1 VRRAAAGRGTLSG
14 VRIAAFYL
22 TLLLA
27 QGLLSGLFGTL
38 PAPDL
43 FLVAVLTWLGRL
55 APWQLLLAAYG
66 VGLLQ
71 DVLGAGVLGSHA
83 MQLAGAALA
92 ATVVRM
98 QLSGSGILERL
109 VLILAAQAGKW
120 VVAFALLAWLSGEP
134 VDGVR
139 LLAVA
144 ISETVLTSAA
154 ALAVWPWAEASF
166 RRAGARRRAT

>member
-1 VRRAAAGRGTLSG
+1 M
-14 VRIAAFYL
+14 RIAAFYL

-71 DVLGAGVLGSHA
+71 DVIGYGVLGSHA

-92 ATVVRM
+92 ATAVRM
-98 QLSGSGILERL
+98 QLSGSGVLERL
-109 VLILAAQAGKW
+109 VIVVAAQAGKW
-120 VVAFALLAWLSGEP
+120 LVAFALLAWLSGEP

-139 LLAVA
+139 LVAVA
-144 ISETVLTSAA
+144 VSETVLTSAV
-154 ALAVWPWAEASF
+154 ALAAWPWAEALL
-166 RRAGARRRAT
+166 RRAGAKGRRAA